1 MRFHFIDNILD
12 GYSINLE
19 ALLPD
24 TNLYSTLLFQHSG
37 VFYADANR
45 FGNERDCTGVFI
57 EFLQLA
63 KRHQTSIAVT
73 PEYSCPW
80 NTVRWILSSEDNWPA
95 LSKLW
100 ALGCESITPNELR
113 QLRDEQGENIIIHF
127 DDEALIRGVNHLVNP
142 LCYFFVVTEVATGA
156 QKLMMLVQFK
166 TEHMGVW
173 TNDIEQERYIPGNE
187 IYVLRNNLASI
198 ALFTI
203 ICSEADNFQIS
214 TEFKEQLDYRWDA
227 NSFIILNIQMN
238 PNPSA
243 QFFTGF
249 RNSILEYANKD
260 IITLNWSSD
269 SRKRNGEVL
278 IPYSKSSITYLSADM
293 EFADETKFINNHAN
307 GLYYTNRQQK
317 RHVYFLNGRTNVF
330 LVVHRKPISGGVN
343 PSMLR
348 RNGPQARSNF
358 SWDPASST
366 FLAAP
371 AMLDGFEEFA
381 RNNRSS
387 GTVLGNVGISML
399 DKERLIN
406 LTIGEVKT
414 KKEDR
419 NWYTVDK
426 LHTFL
431 LADDDI
437 IRRFTFTHD
446 HSSEAYRIDCLEKF
460 DTINTV
466 ILRRA
471 DLFPVNHS
479 AFIGNCEELMFP
491 GPPYNYRFNLVTR
504 DGTNK
509 ATVAFI
515 GRNSLDNAEKVLKKL
530 RELFD
535 ETDQSRKRVIVW
547 YKPSVDAIEPVTEL
561 RKPTI
566 LDDTKTKSDS
576 ISK

>member
-1 MRFHFIDNILD
+1 MMFRFIDQIFN
-12 GYSINLE
+12 GYSVNLD
-19 ALLPD
+19 ALVPD

-45 FGNERDCTGVFI
+45 FGNEHDCTNVFI
-57 EFLQLA
+57 EFLRLA
-63 KRHQTSIAVT
+63 KDHQTSIAVT

-80 NTVRWILSSEDNWPA
+80 KAVRWILSTEDNWPA

-113 QLRDEQGENIIIHF
+113 QLREEQGENIIIHF
-127 DDEALIRGVNHLVNP
+127 DEEALHRGVNHLVNP
-142 LCYFFVVTEVATGA
+142 LCYFFMVREDATDV
-156 QKLMMLVQFK
+156 QKLVMLVQFK

-187 IYVLRNNLASI
+187 IYVIRNNPGSI

-214 TEFKEQLDYRWDA
+214 DEFKKQLDYRWDG

-243 QFFTGF
+243 QFFTAF
-249 RNSILEYANKD
+249 RNSILEYSNKD
-260 IITLNWSSD
+260 IITLNWSSE
-269 SRKRNGEVL
+269 SRKLNGQNL
-278 IPYSKSSITYLSADM
+278 IPYSKSSISYLSGDM
-293 EFADETKFINNHAN
+293 EFTDETKFINNHIN

-330 LVVHRKPISGGVN
+330 LITHRKPISGGVN

-348 RNGPQARSNF
+348 RNGPLARRNF
-358 SWDPASST
+358 SWDVASST

-371 AMLDGFEEFA
+371 DMLDGFDEFA
-381 RNNRSS
+381 RDNHSS
-387 GTVLGNVGISML
+387 GTVLGNPGVSIL

-406 LTIGEVKT
+406 LTIGEVRAKP
-414 KKEDR
+414 EDR
-419 NWYTVDK
+419 NWYIVDK
-426 LHTFL
+426 LYTFL
-431 LADDDI
+431 LADDEV

-446 HSSEAYRIDCLEKF
+446 NSSEAYRIDCLDKF

-466 ILRRA
+466 ILKRG
-471 DLFPVNHS
+471 DLFPINHS
-479 AFIGNCEELMFP
+479 AFIGNCDELMFP
-491 GPPYNYRFNLVTR
+491 GPPFNYRFNLVTR
-504 DGTNK
+504 DGINK

-515 GRNSLDNAEKVLKKL
+515 GRSTIDNAEKVLKKL

-535 ETDQSRKRVIVW
+535 ENDQSRKRVIVW
-547 YKPSVDAIEPVTEL
+547 YKPSADTIEPVADL

-566 LDDTKTKSDS
+566 LDDSKTKQHS
-576 ISK
+576 IFK